1 MGASEL
7 CRAAAEVKSLM
18 TPDPVTVGPD
28 TAVSEVWLT
37 MNERRFRHML
47 VVDEG
52 GHLLGLVTQRDLL
65 FAASRTDAKLDF
77 RDERPVS
84 EMMHR
89 NLDTVRPECCAA
101 EAARH
106 MLRSKRSCLPVVNE
120 QGAVVGVLTEAD
132 YLRLAT
138 RGAPP
143 CTCGGVTPAEGSGS

>member
-1 MGASEL
+1 MGRSEP
-7 CRAAAEVKSLM
+7 CCAAGEVKSLM
-18 TPDPVTVGPD
+18 TPEPVTVTPD

-47 VVDEG
+47 VVGERG
-52 GHLLGLVTQRDLL
+52 ELLGLVTQRDLL
-65 FAASRTDAKLDF
+65 FAASRADAKLDF

-89 NLDTVRPECCAA
+89 DLDTVRGDCCAA

-106 MLRSKRSCLPVVNE
+106 MLRIKRSCLPVVDE
-120 QGAVVGVLTEAD
+120 TGIVIGILTEAD

-138 RGAPP
+138 RDAPP
-143 CTCGGVTPAEGSGS
+143 CTCDGVSAAGDG

>member
-1 MGASEL
+1 MGRSEL
-7 CRAAAEVKSLM
+7 CRAAGEVKSLM
-18 TPDPVTVGPD
+18 TPQPVTVAPD

-47 VVDEG
+47 VVGERG
-52 GHLLGLVTQRDLL
+52 ELLGLVTQRDLL
-65 FAASRTDAKLDF
+65 FAASRADAKLDF

-89 NLDTVRPECCAA
+89 DLDTVRGECCAA

-106 MLRSKRSCLPVVNE
+106 MLRIKRSCLPVVDE
-120 QGAVVGVLTEAD
+120 KGVVVGILTEAD

-138 RGAPP
+138 RDAPP
-143 CTCGGVTPAEGSGS
+143 CTCGGVSAAGSD